1 MLNVR
6 IPRAALG
13 MSGSDTFYFK
23 VADDVGDP
31 SQIMNYYTSGSSL
44 PLGRLSFQYG

>member
-1 MLNVR
+1 
-6 IPRAALG
+6 

-44 PLGRLSFQYG
+44 PLGRLSFQYS